1 MIINLT
7 PHEIRVYPLGYTL
20 MDDAVVLPPSGQV
33 ARVTMTP
40 VLADVIGPID
50 LVRNTAGPVTGL
62 PEPVDGV
69 LYVVSALVRLA
80 TPHRKDI
87 ASPGELIRDTNGQP
101 IGCRGLVV
109 T

>member
-7 PHEIRVYPLGYTL
+7 PHEVRVYPLGYTIE
-20 MDDAVVLPPSGQV
+20 DDCVVLPPSGQV
-33 ARVTMTP
+33 ARVTMST
-40 VLADVIGPID
+40 VLVDVAGPID
-50 LVRNTAGPVTGL
+50 LVRNTAGTVTGL
-62 PEPVDGV
+62 PEPVEGT

-80 TPHRKDI
+80 VPHRVDV

-101 IGCRGLVV
+101 IGCRGLVI